1 MEISR
6 NVSQEKAM
14 TILYDTLTYEAMGQ
28 NYDVQELIADIL
40 DTSYE
45 EADFYVKEVV
55 IKALLHKDTY
65 IQKLEE
71 KMEKWKFSR
80 LNRVNQAILLLS
92 CAHYFEIQET
102 DRAVIIDVA
111 VRLSKKFLD
120 DNDYKFVNAILENV
134 LC

>member
-1 MEISR
+1 MEMSR
-6 NVSQEKAM
+6 NMSQEKAM
-14 TILYDTLTYEAMGQ
+14 TILYDALTYEAMEQ
-28 NYDVQELIADIL
+28 EFDPKELIADIL
-40 DTSYE
+40 DTPYE
-45 EADFYVKEVV
+45 EADLYVKELV
-55 IKALLHKDTY
+55 IKALLHQDNY

-80 LNRVNQAILLLS
+80 LNRVTQAILLMS

-111 VRLSKKFLD
+111 VRLAKKFLD

>member
-14 TILYDTLTYEAMGQ
+14 TILYDALTYEAMGQ

>member
-14 TILYDTLTYEAMGQ
+14 TILYDALTYEAMGQ
-28 NYDVQELIADIL
+28 DYDVQELIADIL